1 VNTGKLQELIGS
13 IPQNPLYRKPIKPLP
28 ERKMKTK
35 APLLDCYTASCR
47 AGCPLEQDIPAY
59 LRLAG
64 RGEYL
69 EALRVITDRNPLPF
83 MTGTICSHRCMDKC
97 MRNFYEEPVNIRA
110 VKLEA
115 AEKAYGALMDEIKA
129 PPKSGGKIA
138 VIGGGPAGL
147 SAAYFLARMGRPV
160 TIFEKKDSLGGIVRH
175 VIPEFRIA
183 GDSIDRDIALVE
195 AMGVDVRLNSEV
207 KNPEDLRKEGF
218 ETIIIAAGAWKPGV
232 LKLQEGRALGAL
244 EFLEDMKR
252 GSIPI
257 KLGKNVVV
265 IGGGNTAMDAARAAK
280 RAEGVQRVS
289 IVYRRTR
296 RYMPADEEE
305 LRLTLEDGVEFHEL
319 LAPHALKDGMLTCV
333 KMTLGAPD
341 ASGRRSP
348 VPTEE
353 KTEIPADTVISAIGD
368 AVDGGYYQ
376 NCGIRTDKSGKAA
389 VNTDT
394 LESSLPGVYVIGDAL
409 RGPATVAEAIADA
422 IKCSEAIAG
431 AAKAAKK
438 AVGKY
443 DSLNL
448 NPDIGPA
455 LDKKGTLCCDLE
467 SCHDSQRC
475 LECATLC
482 ECCADVCP
490 NRANMVI
497 EADGRRQVV
506 HLDAL
511 CNECG
516 NCEVF
521 CPYEGAP
528 YKDKF
533 TMFSCEED
541 FADSENQGFLPLADG
556 KFRVRLDGNISDYA
570 NLSGLPDGIRKL
582 VTDCNAISLF

>member
-1 VNTGKLQELIGS
+1 
-13 IPQNPLYRKPIKPLP
+13 
-28 ERKMKTK
+28 
-35 APLLDCYTASCR
+35 
-47 AGCPLEQDIPAY
+47 
-59 LRLAG
+59 
-64 RGEYL
+64 
-69 EALRVITDRNPLPF
+69 
-83 MTGTICSHRCMDKC
+83 
-97 MRNFYEEPVNIRA
+97 
-110 VKLEA
+110 
-115 AEKAYGALMDEIKA
+115 
-129 PPKSGGKIA
+129 
-138 VIGGGPAGL
+138 
-147 SAAYFLARMGRPV
+147 
-160 TIFEKKDSLGGIVRH
+160 
-175 VIPEFRIA
+175 
-183 GDSIDRDIALVE
+183 
-195 AMGVDVRLNSEV
+195 MGVDVRLNSEV

-218 ETIIIAAGAWKPGV
+218 ETIVIAAGAWKPGV
-232 LKLQEGRALGAL
+232 LKLQEGRALGVL

-252 GSIPI
+252 GPLSI
-257 KLGKNVVV
+257 KLGKNVAV

-280 RAEGVQRVS
+280 RAEGVQKVS

-353 KTEIPADTVISAIGD
+353 KTEIPADTVIAAIGD
-368 AVDGGYYQ
+368 AVDDGYYQ

-389 VNTDT
+389 VNADT
-394 LESSLPGVYVIGDAL
+394 LESSLPGVYVMGDAL
-409 RGPATVAEAIADA
+409 QGPATLAEAIADA
-422 IKCSEAIAG
+422 TRCSEAIAG
-431 AAKAAKK
+431 VAKAAKK

-443 DSLNL
+443 DSLNS

-455 LDKKGTLCCDLE
+455 LDKKGMLRCDLE

-490 NRANMVI
+490 NRANAAV

-516 NCEVF
+516 NCAVF

-533 TMFSCEED
+533 TLFACQED

-556 KFRVRLDGNISDYA
+556 KFRVRLDGNVSDYA
-570 NLSGLPDGIRKL
+570 NPAGLPDGIRQL
-582 VTDCNAISLF
+582 VTACNTISLFYLK